1 MSPEPELVDDPIGYI
16 LEDIKQGL
24 RGVEEVVL
32 DLSAEELLEPALG
45 YLTEQLVEA
54 GIPFPAKEEVLP
66 KIEEILEAEKRW
78 LQPPS

>member
-1 MSPEPELVDDPIGYI
+1 MSLEPELVDDPIGYI

-45 YLTEQLVEA
+45 YLTEQFVEA
-54 GIPFPAKEEVLP
+54 GIPFPAKEDILP
-66 KIEEILEAEKRW
+66 KIEEILESEKRW